1 MLARMSTERVGFV
14 GIGTMGTHMSKHVVQ
29 AGWSTLVYDVAPAG
43 VAELVAAGALQATS
57 LKQIAEESDVVITM
71 LPSSPNV
78 EAVLCSPDGVL
89 AHLASGKTV
98 IDMSTIDP
106 LVSRR
111 LAEQATAKGIGMLD
125 APVSGGS
132 RGARDATLTIMVG
145 GPAELVERWRPLLS
159 VMGANVIHC
168 GGPGM
173 GEVVKVCNNLISGVN
188 TAAVAE
194 AYALGVRAGADPR
207 VMYDVISKST
217 GSSYSHNMRPPV
229 KGINPDGPIDTD
241 YAPGFAVDLMHKDLG
256 LALSAGQ
263 ALNVPLVITAA
274 AQQVY
279 GVARAK
285 GYGRKD
291 VAAVKFGVEA
301 LCGEP
306 STD

>member
-1 MLARMSTERVGFV
+1 MERVGFV
-14 GIGTMGTHMSKHVVQ
+14 GIGTMGTHMAAHVVR

-43 VAELVAAGALQATS
+43 VAQVVGAGARQADS
-57 LKQIAEESDVVITM
+57 LAEVAQGSDVVITM

-78 EAVLCSPDGVL
+78 EAVLTGPDGIF
-89 AHLASGKTV
+89 AHMKPGQNV

-111 LAEQATAKGIGMLD
+111 LAEQAAALGVGMLD

-132 RGARDATLTIMVG
+132 RGARDASLTIMVG
-145 GPAELVERWRPLLS
+145 GPAELLDRYGPLLES
-159 VMGANVIHC
+159 MGSNVIHC

-173 GEVVKVCNNLISGVN
+173 GEVVKVCNNMLSGVA
-188 TAAVAE
+188 TAMVAE
-194 AYALGVRAGADPR
+194 AYALGVRLGADPR

-241 YAPGFAVDLMHKDLG
+241 YAPGFMVDLMHKDLG
-256 LALSAGQ
+256 LALSAAQ
-263 ALNVPLVITAA
+263 TLKVPLVITAA
-274 AQQVY
+274 AREVY
-279 GVARAK
+279 AVARAK
-285 GYGRKD
+285 GYGQKD

-301 LCGEP
+301 LCPPLETT
-306 STD
+306 SE